1 MSETENAVLLE
12 LAGGSRHETSYI
24 RRWYER
30 ERGDDGGGGGGR
42 QKWAWSAIYNIWVKP

>member
-24 RRWYER
+24 RRWCER
-30 ERGDDGGGGGGR
+30 ERGDDGGGGASEVGLV
-42 QKWAWSAIYNIWVKP
+42 SNFNIWVKP